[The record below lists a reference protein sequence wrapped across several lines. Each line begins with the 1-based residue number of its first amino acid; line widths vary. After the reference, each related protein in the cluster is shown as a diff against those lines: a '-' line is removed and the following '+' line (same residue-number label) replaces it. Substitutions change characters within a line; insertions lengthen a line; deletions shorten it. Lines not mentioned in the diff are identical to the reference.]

1 MEAIG
6 IRCKLAPCSRDPAP
20 APQACGGPERISRE
34 EPETARPEAEAS
46 ERGERAMVEDP
57 GTDLGLGPIEQVA
70 YVVEDMDRAVEYYSA
85 LFGPFQVSDQKMEGC
100 TYRGRDADISLRM
113 AVNHSSPVEIELL
126 QPVEGQSPLTE
137 HLEKSGEGLH
147 HVRFRTDG
155 IDAKLEEL
163 GARGFETLLYKRF
176 GPGVAFAYI
185 ETPSEYGGII
195 IELLELP

>member
-1 MEAIG
+1 M
-6 IRCKLAPCSRDPAP
+6 P
-20 APQACGGPERISRE
+20 
-34 EPETARPEAEAS
+34 
-46 ERGERAMVEDP
+46 RA
-57 GTDLGLGPIEQVA
+57 T
-70 YVVEDMDRAVEYYSA
+70 R
-85 LFGPFQVSDQKMEGC
+85 
-100 TYRGRDADISLRM
+100 R
-113 AVNHSSPVEIELL
+113 
-126 QPVEGQSPLTE
+126 
-137 HLEKSGEGLH
+137 LEKSGEGLH